1 MAWLSTQW
9 PWILSLTLTHLR
21 LSVIPLVIGFLTA
34 LPLGWLA
41 NRCGKGRGAFLAL
54 IAIIYAIPSLP
65 LLIALPS
72 AIGTRILDPI
82 NLEIILT
89 LYALA
94 LMTRTCADALRQV
107 DRSALDGARSI
118 GMGPARLFF
127 TVRLPLAGPVML
139 SGLRVVSA
147 STVSLVTVGS
157 LIGID
162 SLGTLFTEG
171 YQRSYI
177 PEILIGVVM
186 TLVVALILDALL
198 VVIGRMLMP
207 WARVRNAD
215 RTGQAGT
222 GITRNA
228 ATATPAR
235 NSGTSNTTS
244 RTVVHSAIR
253 TMATTGKEAA

>member
-89 LYALA
+89 LYL
-94 LMTRTCADALRQV
+94 
-107 DRSALDGARSI
+107 
-118 GMGPARLFF
+118 
-127 TVRLPLAGPVML
+127 
-139 SGLRVVSA
+139 
-147 STVSLVTVGS
+147 S
-157 LIGID
+157 LIHI
-162 SLGTLFTEG
+162 
-171 YQRSYI
+171 
-177 PEILIGVVM
+177 
-186 TLVVALILDALL
+186 
-198 VVIGRMLMP
+198 
-207 WARVRNAD
+207 
-215 RTGQAGT
+215 
-222 GITRNA
+222 
-228 ATATPAR
+228 
-235 NSGTSNTTS
+235 
-244 RTVVHSAIR
+244 
-253 TMATTGKEAA
+253 